1 MSAKVFVVMQ
11 QDLSTAHP
19 LAVFKK
25 EGEAEQS
32 ADAHRDINKRVWVE
46 EINYYE

>member
-1 MSAKVFVVMQ
+1 MGAKVYVVMQ

-19 LAVFKK
+19 IAVFMK

-32 ADAHRDINKRVWVE
+32 ADAHQDVNKRVWVE